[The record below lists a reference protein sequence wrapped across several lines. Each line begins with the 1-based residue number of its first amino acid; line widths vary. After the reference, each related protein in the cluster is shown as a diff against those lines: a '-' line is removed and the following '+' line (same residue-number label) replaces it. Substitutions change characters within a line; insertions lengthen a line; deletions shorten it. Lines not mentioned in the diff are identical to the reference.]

1 MKKLSIAFSLLFTF
15 YSCVNL
21 DEVVYDEVQV
31 GDIEAL
37 LENPDPAFLD
47 NLVAAIY
54 AELIPNFTERNFFN
68 LQESTTDIAI
78 TPVRFREDGVT
89 SDWFD
94 GGRYVR
100 LHTHAWD
107 PSDVTVNDVWGYLQ
121 GGIAAAL
128 EVLTAFNTTTA
139 RTNEIIT
146 PKRAE
151 VQGLLAMYMSYIFDL
166 YAQVPYI
173 NIETNENVVLR
184 GNEAI
189 DEMLRL
195 LEAAMPNLLD
205 KAGSN
210 SGGKFSKAA
219 AQILLARL
227 HLNKAVYNDRYASSY
242 SFDADD
248 MKKVVEHCTELIDN
262 GGYTLSKEYFSMF
275 DGNSDANAGTDEL
288 IFVVNCIA
296 GMNGCN
302 RAFTAM
308 VMSQGQFAADAG
320 SYRGWNG
327 FATTPEF
334 VDTWDTE
341 DPRYYK
347 ENFPNEPGLIDPAD
361 YQLNRGIQV
370 GTQHGPV
377 PVDVDGI
384 PTEGGAFKRN
394 DDGLLIIEEL
404 KNFLRDN
411 LPINYTKEISGGLT
425 ESNQFA
431 GARVFKYEYDTP
443 GPGRWDTDIN
453 PVLMRLAEAYL
464 MRAEAKLR
472 MGDEA
477 GALQDVNAVRSARG
491 AAELS
496 SIDEAGL
503 LEELGFEF
511 YWESHRRTDMIRFGQ
526 YNKAWTEKP
535 ETQPNVRVFP
545 IPTNALAAS
554 SKLEQN
560 MGY

>member
-1 MKKLSIAFSLLFTF
+1 MKKLSLAFALLFTF
-15 YSCVNL
+15 YSCVDLEEAVL
-21 DEVVYDEVQV
+21 DEAQV
-31 GDIEAL
+31 SDIEAL
-37 LENPDPAFLD
+37 LENPEPAFLD

-54 AELIPNFTERNFFN
+54 AELIPNFTERNYFN

-78 TPVRFREDGVT
+78 TPVRFRQDGVT

-100 LHTHAWD
+100 LHTQAWD
-107 PSDVTVNDVWGYLQ
+107 ASDVTVNDVWGYLQ

-128 EVLTAFNTTTA
+128 EVLTAFNTPTA
-139 RTNEIIT
+139 KTNELIT
-146 PKRAE
+146 AKRAE
-151 VQGLLAMYMSYIFDL
+151 AQGLLAMYMSFIFDL

-173 NIETNENVVLR
+173 DINTNKNNVLTGET
-184 GNEAI
+184 AI
-189 DEMLRL
+189 AEMVRL
-195 LEAAMPNLLD
+195 LEAAMPNLGD
-205 KAGSN
+205 KSSAA
-210 SGGKFSKAA
+210 SGAKFSKAA

-227 HLNKAVYNDRYASSY
+227 HLNKAVYNDRYAA
-242 SFDADD
+242 SFDFNRED
-248 MKKVVEHCTELIDN
+248 MQKVVDYCTDIIDN
-262 GGYTLSKEYFSMF
+262 GGYTLANEYFSMF
-275 DGNSDANAGTDEL
+275 DGDSDMNNGTDEL

-296 GMNGCN
+296 GQNGCN

-334 VDTWDTE
+334 VDSWDEE
-341 DPRYYK
+341 DPRFYK
-347 ENFPNEPGLIDPAD
+347 ENYPNEPGAIDPDA

-370 GTQHGPV
+370 GVQHGPV
-377 PVDVDGI
+377 PVDVDGN
-384 PTEGGAFKRN
+384 PTEGGTFKR
-394 DDGLLIIEEL
+394 DADGLLIIEVL

-411 LPINYTKEISGGLT
+411 LPIDYTKEIGGLT

-472 MGDEA
+472 MGDNG
-477 GALQDVNAVRSARG
+477 GALADVNAVRIVRG

-503 LEELGFEF
+503 LNELGFEF
-511 YWESHRRTDMIRFGQ
+511 YWESHRRTDMIRFGE

-535 ETQPNVRVFP
+535 ETQPFVRVFP
-545 IPTNALAAS
+545 VPTNALAAS
-554 SKLEQN
+554 SKLKQN